1 MEFDM
6 NKQTITIYGKTE
18 RLSVLANRFQA
29 LSGKQTYEFLSSRN
43 VFLPRKINV
52 LALRSVLNEKIKTL
66 HASDLPKEYYETLE
80 NFKYFSE
87 YQLFNLF
94 ATICDNKEDF
104 KLYRLNLWKL
114 ILINYQAL
122 GLTDGEINYLKNIS
136 KLQTEK
142 LEKYFQYITS
152 AAREMKTTFDG
163 LEKDLLKRG
172 LTNSASAEDV
182 VDIAAKYGIDLPVE
196 FDISSF
202 RTALKEYL
210 AAFDKLNMEYDSYI
224 ENANDMT
231 LENFAIKNKIPL
243 SFNMTK
249 DKLIDY
255 LFFILSIAEMPL
267 TEIEEIKVPKEYEPL
282 EFKVNVEGAF
292 NGDEPK
298 DNIRIIIY
306 DGCENDGLFNDEV
319 EEEIVEEV
327 LEPQMDEEE
336 AVEEEIVEAP
346 QEMNNDEEE
355 ENPQE
360 EAQEE
365 NKDVQEEVIE
375 KSPTA
380 ILEEDDG
387 LGETNNASLLAR
399 AKAGFAAQAR
409 KEKKELS
416 FGDVIPN
423 PYYGN
428 PKTKKLYSGPA
439 KMIFIIILIIILASA
454 GVFAALKYYSII

>member
-66 HASDLPKEYYETLE
+66 HASDLPKEYYETFE

-172 LTNSASAEDV
+172 LINSASAEDV

-196 FDISSF
+196 FDIPSF

-355 ENPQE
+355 GNPQE

-387 LGETNNASLLAR
+387 LGETDNASLLAR
-399 AKAGFAAQAR
+399 AKAGFAAQVR

-439 KMIFIIILIIILASA
+439 KMIFIIRLIIILASA

>member
-66 HASDLPKEYYETLE
+66 HASDLPKDYYETLE

-94 ATICDNKEDF
+94 ATICDTKEDF

-114 ILINYQAL
+114 ILVNYQAL

-163 LEKDLLKRG
+163 LEKDELKRG
-172 LTNSASAEDV
+172 LINSASAEDV

-196 FDISSF
+196 FDLSSF
-202 RTALKEYL
+202 RVALKEYL

-255 LFFILSIAEMPL
+255 LFFILSIAEMPI
-267 TEIEEIKVPKEYEPL
+267 TEVEEVKIPKEYEPL

-298 DNIRIIIY
+298 DNVRIIVY
-306 DGCENDGLFNDEV
+306 EGCENDGLFNDAA
-319 EEEIVEEV
+319 EEEIA
-327 LEPQMDEEE
+327 EE
-336 AVEEEIVEAP
+336 AVEQEIENEEIAEAPQEEIIDDP
-346 QEMNNDEEE
+346 QEMNNDEEK
-355 ENPQE
+355 E

-365 NKDVQEEVIE
+365 AKEEIIE

-380 ILEEDDG
+380 ILDEDDG
-387 LGETNNASLLAR
+387 LGETNNAELLAR
-399 AKAGFAAQAR
+399 AKAGFAAQVR

-428 PKTKKLYSGPA
+428 PKAKKLYSGPA
-439 KMIFIIILIIILASA
+439 KMIFIIMLIVILASA

>member
-1 MEFDM
+1 M
-6 NKQTITIYGKTE
+6 
-18 RLSVLANRFQA
+18 
-29 LSGKQTYEFLSSRN
+29 
-43 VFLPRKINV
+43 
-52 LALRSVLNEKIKTL
+52 
-66 HASDLPKEYYETLE
+66 
-80 NFKYFSE
+80 
-87 YQLFNLF
+87 
-94 ATICDNKEDF
+94 
-104 KLYRLNLWKL
+104 
-114 ILINYQAL
+114 
-122 GLTDGEINYLKNIS
+122 
-136 KLQTEK
+136 
-142 LEKYFQYITS
+142 
-152 AAREMKTTFDG
+152 
-163 LEKDLLKRG
+163 
-172 LTNSASAEDV
+172 
-182 VDIAAKYGIDLPVE
+182 
-196 FDISSF
+196 
-202 RTALKEYL
+202 
-210 AAFDKLNMEYDSYI
+210 
-224 ENANDMT
+224 
-231 LENFAIKNKIPL
+231 
-243 SFNMTK
+243 
-249 DKLIDY
+249 
-255 LFFILSIAEMPL
+255 
-267 TEIEEIKVPKEYEPL
+267 
-282 EFKVNVEGAF
+282 KVNVEGAF

-355 ENPQE
+355 GNPQE

-375 KSPTA
+375 RSPTA

-387 LGETNNASLLAR
+387 LGETDNASLLAR
-399 AKAGFAAQAR
+399 AKAGFAAQVR

-439 KMIFIIILIIILASA
+439 KMIFIIMLIIILASA